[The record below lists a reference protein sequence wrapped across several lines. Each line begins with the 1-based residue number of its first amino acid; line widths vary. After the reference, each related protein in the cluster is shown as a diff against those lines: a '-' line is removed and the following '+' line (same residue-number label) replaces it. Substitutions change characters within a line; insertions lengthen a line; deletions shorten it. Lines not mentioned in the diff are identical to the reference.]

1 MNLQPARSSLDRSLP
16 VSATFMR
23 VAMPAFM
30 AAMMSVVHAE
40 SQPEKPEEAPA
51 KEQVEAPVVITP
63 AEPEPPKPEVKEAVK
78 APAEIIVTKF
88 TPLPEG
94 WSRLKTTSVSQMFR
108 DIERKVN
115 ATNPE
120 FPVVILDD
128 DSINLRP
135 TNNDPTFR
143 NRFYEVLNDRGIQL
157 RWNTRSDILE
167 ALGNLKG
174 PSRREAVAKRVD
186 RDTYASSHNPLDM
199 DVMQSKVCLV
209 IPAVADWSSRSEIE
223 RWLGRAGSNF
233 QEAKADPGPYAMML
247 RATWHEVWHCIDRTY
262 YRDQYRIV
270 GDSAINNSHRMHMS
284 EVFADVAA
292 TLTMAS
298 LGYTNIVRDMA
309 DVRAVNSRWN
319 GKISVRGSR
328 STDEAYYEGVT
339 YYLTRAHDLVAK
351 HIQDVG
357 QETISRYSLE
367 DIRRIAIEITE
378 QGALNKE
385 EFKLLADYNLQG
397 DALLT
402 ALRGQN
408 GSGAAKLQFLN
419 GIIEREKVA
428 RQRLLTDTGRPVV
441 RIPRPEDNDHYG
453 AVDIL
458 ADMPQTEKDEVSNI
472 IGERTAA
479 AKAEGKRPEQGIIDL
494 MDEWRREVH
503 NATERKPDIERK
515 LYVLSLMLAY
525 GQLEDKVDFKR
536 KVRGKLLEPEKKPDQ
551 PAEVKPGEPDKP
563 KTEEVTKPADK
574 AEPKAAPEEK
584 RAADKPQPK
593 EEPKPFI
600 MPKFPELPPGKW
612 EPVPEGHNQ
621 ARINYQ
627 FKLA

>member
-1 MNLQPARSSLDRSLP
+1 MNLQPARSSLDRSLS

-63 AEPEPPKPEVKEAVK
+63 AEPEPSKPEIKEAVK
-78 APAEIIVTKF
+78 APAEIVVTKF

-135 TNNDPTFR
+135 TNNHPTFR

-174 PSRREAVAKRVD
+174 PSRREAVAKRVN
-186 RDTYASSHNPLDM
+186 RNTYASSHNPQDK
-199 DVMQSKVCLV
+199 DIVQSQVCLV
-209 IPAVADWSSRSEIE
+209 VPGVGDWSSRTELE
-223 RWLGRAGSNF
+223 RWLGRAGNNF
-233 QEAKADPGPYAMML
+233 QEAKSDPGPYVMML

-262 YRDQYRIV
+262 YRDEYMIA
-270 GDSAINNSHRMHMS
+270 GDTAINNSHRMHMS

-298 LGYTNIVRDMA
+298 LGYKNIVQDMA

-319 GKISVRGSR
+319 GRASTRGAR
-328 STDEAYYEGVT
+328 STDESYYEGVT
-339 YYLTRAHDLVAK
+339 YYQTRAHDLMLK
-351 HIQDVG
+351 HIQEAGAEAV
-357 QETISRYSLE
+357 SRYTID
-367 DIRRIAIEITE
+367 DIRRIAVEITE
-378 QGALNKE
+378 RGALNKD
-385 EFKLLADYNLQG
+385 EFKLLADYNVQG
-397 DALLT
+397 ESLIN

-408 GSGAAKLQFLN
+408 GSGAAKIQFLN
-419 GIIEREKVA
+419 SVTEREKAA

-441 RIPRPEDNDHYG
+441 RTSKPEDNDHYG

-458 ADMPQTEKDEVSNI
+458 ADMPQAEKDEIKTIV
-472 IGERTAA
+472 GERTAA
-479 AKAEGKRPEQGIIDL
+479 AKADGKRPEQGIIDL
-494 MDEWRREVH
+494 MDEWRHEVH
-503 NATERKPDIERK
+503 NATERKPVIERK

-536 KVRGKLLEPEKKPDQ
+536 KASVKISDDPKPAESEKPKAEEIKPVDKTEPKPLLEEKEKK
-551 PAEVKPGEPDKP
+551 
-563 KTEEVTKPADK
+563 
-574 AEPKAAPEEK
+574 
-584 RAADKPQPK
+584 AADKPETK
-593 EEPKPFI
+593 EAPKPFI
-600 MPKFPELPPGKW
+600 MPKFPEMPPGKW
-612 EPVPEGHNQ
+612 EPVPDGHNQ
-621 ARINYQ
+621 ARIHYQ
-627 FKLA
+627 FKLG